1 LLNSQ
6 LKRLIINF
14 GGVLKATFRSFKRF
28 EQKTTMKAIIISL
41 FLMLQSLWLF
51 GQTAMTCGGTLN
63 LCGGT
68 VLDPGGSGNYAADAN
83 CTQTICSSTAGQCV
97 TLQFTSVNLENNY
110 DFLRIYNGSSA
121 TGTPLA
127 TVTGTTS
134 PGNVTSTS
142 GCLTLVFTS
151 DGSVQ
156 NSGWTANVICHAC
169 GSPPPPP
176 PGPVIASDCSGAV
189 NICTNASFQVDPS
202 GSGSVD
208 ELEGSV
214 SNPSTNPGSSNS
226 GCLLSGELNST
237 WMIVNIASSGTLEF
251 SIGADNGTGC
261 LDWIMFPY
269 NGSTTCSQIL
279 NNGISP
285 IRCNW
290 NGGCE
295 GFTGLATPLPTGGD
309 ASNFEPELNVTCGQ
323 KYLICLSNYSSQSTS
338 LPLNFFGTATI
349 SCSTFTPITVNSA
362 TICPGQSAT
371 LTASGGLTY
380 NWSPATGLSA
390 TTGATVTATPATT
403 TTYTVT
409 GNGTCGSGTATSTVT
424 VLAAGD
430 PACSTPTCSATA
442 SNTGPYC
449 PGATIQ
455 LNATGGGTYSWNGP
469 NGFTSTVQNPSIPSA
484 TTAAAGVYTV
494 TINVSGCTATA
505 STTIVVNATPT
516 VSAGNAVSICAGAS
530 TTLTASGAATYSW
543 TPTTGL
549 TSPAAASTAASPS
562 ANTTYT
568 VTGTS
573 AAGCTATSSVVITV
587 NTAPTVTSSPVSIC
601 AGGSTPI
608 TANGA
613 STYSWSP
620 SAGLSAAT
628 GASVTFNGSANTT
641 YTISGTSVGGCTAT
655 TTVLATVNALPT
667 ITGNNA
673 AVCNSGSVQVTAG
686 GANTY
691 SWSPATN
698 LSGTTGATVTFT
710 AGTTTTYTVTGTN
723 SNGCTNTHT
732 ITVSVSN
739 GLTVGAGADQQECQG
754 TQITLSGTG
763 ANTYSWTG
771 GVSNGQPFTPGV
783 GTTTYTVTGTDA
795 AGCTGTDQVDVTINP
810 NPTINGGIDQSFCA
824 GQSTSLNASG
834 GATYTWNNGVTNGAT
849 FTPNGTNTYT
859 VTGTSAAGCTGTDQV
874 LITVNPMPTV
884 FAGNDVTV
892 CTDETVTLTGSGAD
906 NYSWNNGISNG
917 TAFTPNAGS
926 TTYTVTGTTLAGC
939 TGTDQ
944 VIVTV
949 EASPSVAFAP
959 DVTFGCAPLTVNFTN
974 NSANGTSCVWQ
985 MGTASPLT
993 GCGTVSNTFV
1003 AGGCYDV
1010 TLTVTSANGCVS
1022 TLTATDLICVEDQP
1036 IAAFS
1041 PSNSQL
1047 TELDAQVHFTNGSLN
1062 ATSYIWNFGDSSPIS
1077 TATDPDHDY
1086 EGVEIGTYVV
1096 TLIATSPSGCID
1108 TAQSV
1113 IQIYEDLIFYIPNT
1127 FTPDNDDFNQTFQPV
1142 FTSGFDPEDYN
1153 LKIYNRWGELVFESN
1168 DAEIG
1173 WDGSYGSGGEISM
1186 VQEGVY
1192 TWKIEFK
1199 ITRND
1204 SRRMIVGH
1212 VNILK

>member
-1 LLNSQ
+1 M
-6 LKRLIINF
+6 
-14 GGVLKATFRSFKRF
+14 RF
-28 EQKTTMKAIIISL
+28 EQKTTMKAIIILL
-41 FLMLQSLWLF
+41 FLVLQTTFMF

-63 LCGGT
+63 QCGGT
-68 VLDPGGSGNYAADAN
+68 YLHPGGSGNYAASAN
-83 CTQTICSSTAGQCV
+83 CTQTICSGSAQCV
-97 TLQFTSVNLENNY
+97 TLQFTAVNLENNF
-110 DFLRIYNGSSA
+110 DFLTIYNGSSA

-127 TVTGTTS
+127 TITGTTN

-202 GSGSVD
+202 GFGTVD
-208 ELEGSV
+208 ELNGST

-237 WMIVNIASSGTLEF
+237 WMVVNIASTGTLEF
-251 SIGADNGTGC
+251 SVGADNGTGC

-269 NGSTTCSQIL
+269 NGSTTCTQIV
-279 NNGISP
+279 NNSISP
-285 IRCNW
+285 VRCNW
-290 NGGCE
+290 NGACE

-371 LTASGGLTY
+371 LTATGGNTY
-380 NWSPATGLSA
+380 SWSPATGLSA
-390 TTGATVTATPATT
+390 TTGATVTATPSAT

-409 GNGTCGSGTATSTVT
+409 GTGTCGSGTATSTVT
-424 VLAAGD
+424 VLPAGD

-449 PGATIQ
+449 QGSTIQ
-455 LNATGGGTYSWNGP
+455 LNATGGGTYSWSGP
-469 NGFTSTVQNPSIPSA
+469 NSFTASVQNPSIPSA
-484 TTAAAGVYTV
+484 TTTAAGVYTV
-494 TINVSGCTATA
+494 TINVNGCTATA
-505 STTIVVNATPT
+505 TTTVVVNATPT
-516 VSAGNAVSICAGAS
+516 VSAGSPVSICAGGSTPLNATGGTTYTWSPATGLSSTNTAATTATPAS
-530 TTLTASGAATYSW
+530 TS
-543 TPTTGL
+543 
-549 TSPAAASTAASPS
+549 
-562 ANTTYT
+562 TYT
-568 VTGTS
+568 VTGTTN
-573 AAGCTATSSVVITV
+573 GCTATSSVTVTV
-587 NTAPTVTSSPVSIC
+587 NTASALTASPVSIC

-608 TANGA
+608 SVSGA
-613 STYSWSP
+613 STYTWSP
-620 SAGLSAAT
+620 ATGLSGTT
-628 GASVTFNGSANTT
+628 GSSLTFNGSASTT
-641 YTISGTSVGGCTAT
+641 YTITGTNAGGCTST
-655 TTVLATVNALPT
+655 TTVLATVNPLPT
-667 ITGNNA
+667 ITGNNVG
-673 AVCNSGSVQVTAG
+673 VCNSGTVTVNAAG
-686 GANTY
+686 ASTY

-698 LSGTTGATVTFT
+698 LSSSTGASVTFT

-723 SNGCTNTHT
+723 ANNCTNTHT
-732 ITVSVSN
+732 ITVTVSN
-739 GLTVGAGADQQECQG
+739 GIVVNAGADQQECQG
-754 TQITLSGTG
+754 TPVTLTATGGT
-763 ANTYSWTG
+763 TYSWTG
-771 GVSNGQPFTPGV
+771 GVTNGQAFTPAV
-783 GTTTYTVTGTDA
+783 GTVTYTVTGTDA
-795 AGCTGTDQVDVTINP
+795 AGCTGTDQVSVTIDP
-810 NPTINGGIDQSFCA
+810 NPTVNGGVDQSFCA
-824 GQSTSLNASG
+824 GQSTSLNGSG
-834 GATYTWNNGVTNGAT
+834 AATYSWSNGVTNGGT
-849 FTPNGTNTYT
+849 FTPNATMTYT
-859 VTGTSAAGCTGTDQV
+859 ITGTSAAGCTGTDQV
-874 LITVNPMPTV
+874 IITVNPLPTV

-892 CTDETVTLTGSGAD
+892 CDNETVTLTGSGASTYTWT
-906 NYSWNNGISNG
+906 NGASNGI
-917 TAFTPNAGS
+917 AFIPPAGS
-926 TTYTVTGTTLAGC
+926 TTYTVTGTTAAGC

-949 EASPSVAFAP
+949 ESAPSVAFAP

-974 NSANGTSCVWQ
+974 NSTNGSTCVWQ
-985 MGTASPLT
+985 MGNNASPLT
-993 GCGTVSNTFV
+993 GSGTVSYTFM
-1003 AGGCYDV
+1003 AGGCYDI

-1022 TLTATDLICVEDQP
+1022 SLTSPNLICVEDQP

-1047 TELDAQVHFTNGSLN
+1047 TELDAQVHFENGSLN
-1062 ATSYIWNFGDSSPIS
+1062 ATTYVWDFGDSSPIS
-1077 TATDPDHDY
+1077 TAVDADHDY
-1086 EGVEIGTYVV
+1086 EGADIGTYVV

-1127 FTPDNDDFNQTFQPV
+1127 FTPDNDDYNQTFQPI
-1142 FTSGFDPEDYN
+1142 FTSGFDPLDFN
-1153 LKIYNRWGELVFESN
+1153 MTIYNRWGELIFETN
-1168 DAEIG
+1168 DASIG
-1173 WDGSYGSGGEISM
+1173 WDGSYGSGGEITM

-1199 ITRND
+1199 VTQND
-1204 SRRMIVGH
+1204 AHRMIVGH
-1212 VNILK
+1212 LNLLK